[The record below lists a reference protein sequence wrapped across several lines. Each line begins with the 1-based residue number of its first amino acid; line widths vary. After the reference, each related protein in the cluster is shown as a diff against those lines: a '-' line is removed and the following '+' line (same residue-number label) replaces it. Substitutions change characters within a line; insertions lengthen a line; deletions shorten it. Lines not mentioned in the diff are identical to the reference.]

1 MIKTSVE
8 ATVIIVAAC
17 IPTLL
22 PVFLEFTS
30 GGYRHQERLKVAIRS
45 GNIELH
51 AGHEPNN
58 NNNGISTEI
67 YSRNVRKGSEV
78 DSMEE
83 GILPPGAIRMTQ
95 DVYATRD

>member
-8 ATVIIVAAC
+8 ATVIIIAAC
-17 IPTLL
+17 IPTLR
-22 PVFLEFTS
+22 PVFLELTS
-30 GGYRHQERLKVAIRS
+30 GGYRHQERLEVAIRS

-58 NNNGISTEI
+58 NKGISTEI
-67 YSRNVRKGSEV
+67 YSKNVRKGAEV

-83 GILPPGAIRMTQ
+83 GILPPGAIPWIGSG
-95 DVYATRD
+95 